1 MNSASTV
8 FQSKEARSEQ
18 RYSNK
23 HMYVFLQIS
32 LWYILYEIVKKKKDS
47 ESSRAI
53 FYKVKLIFSS
63 WRYFGSQQ

>member
-1 MNSASTV
+1 MGEKIMNSASTV

-32 LWYILYEIVKKKKDS
+32 LWYILYEIVKKS
-47 ESSRAI
+47 IPSLRVRSFI
-53 FYKVKLIFSS
+53 KLN
-63 WRYFGSQQ
+63 